1 MGVLGDSLARFLALP
16 LARGGE
22 TVAGGGGYTVNY
34 FDWRTFYNALWSVCD
49 RFGVAFGLSWCALGP
64 KMTPRLSKTGQNVL

>member
-16 LARGGE
+16 LARGAG

-34 FDWRTFYNALWSVCD
+34 FDWRTFYNALGLFVTDSGS
-49 RFGVAFGLSWCALGP
+49 RSASLGVRW
-64 KMTPRLSKTGQNVL
+64 GQK